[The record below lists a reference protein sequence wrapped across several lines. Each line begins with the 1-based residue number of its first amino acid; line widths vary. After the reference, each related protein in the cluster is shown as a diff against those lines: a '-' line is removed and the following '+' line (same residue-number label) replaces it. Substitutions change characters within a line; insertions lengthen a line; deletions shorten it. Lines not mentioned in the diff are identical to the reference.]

1 VPATR
6 VQLDEVVAVAG
17 FRAALRGFLRTSETK
32 ARRNGL
38 TPQRYHLLLMI
49 KGASDRSETL
59 SVTDLADKLQIAQ
72 STATELVTRA
82 EEAGLVRRIASPRD
96 GRVALV
102 QLTGE
107 GEQRFARVFEELSTE
122 RDQLR
127 SAIEALG

>member
-1 VPATR
+1 MPATG

>member
-1 VPATR
+1 VPATG